1 MSGSFL
7 QRTWGGVGGRGR
19 AGSGASERR
28 GVSRLILSH
37 LYFSN
42 TFFEVKSI
50 SNQVWKFQRYQL
62 IMTFHERPVLPPPL
76 IIFSHMTMIFQHLC
90 CRWRKHESDPD
101 ERDYGLSKL
110 WVTALGSHKAEIP
123 TTSCR
128 QSCRT
133 MCPPGFSRFLQ
144 MADSSEHSG
153 GHGRACLFGKQ
164 CWKDTRG
171 WNGAFLASHLS
182 YWIKPVF
189 QQSCFGTFT
198 GSKLPTVQKSH
209 CKIDT
214 Y

>member
-1 MSGSFL
+1 M
-7 QRTWGGVGGRGR
+7 GVGGQRR
-19 AGSGASERR
+19 AGSGASGRS
-28 GVSRLILSH
+28 GVSHFILSH

-110 WVTALGSHKAEIP
+110 WVTAPGHHKAGNP

-128 QSCRT
+128 QSRRIP
-133 MCPPGFSRFLQ
+133 CPPGSSSILQ
-144 MADSSEHSG
+144 TANSSEHLG
-153 GHGRACLFGKQ
+153 GPGRVRFCGKQ
-164 CWKDTRG
+164 C
-171 WNGAFLASHLS
+171 
-182 YWIKPVF
+182 
-189 QQSCFGTFT
+189 
-198 GSKLPTVQKSH
+198 
-209 CKIDT
+209 
-214 Y
+214 